1 MVLLLD
7 EIQKLNETLQ
17 DIVEET
23 EEKIKNEVN
32 KLKIEYNF
40 KQEQLSKDL
49 KIAEEEIKAKFLEIE
64 KYSTKC
70 KLLENEIEKF
80 QRGIFN
86 IDENRISKLLIL
98 EKNLESTFQKLV
110 SVDMMRYNFKKSISF
125 LLSLLLIS

>member
-86 IDENRISKLLIL
+86 IDENRTSKLLIL

-110 SVDMMRYNFKKSISF
+110 SVDMMCYNFKTSISF